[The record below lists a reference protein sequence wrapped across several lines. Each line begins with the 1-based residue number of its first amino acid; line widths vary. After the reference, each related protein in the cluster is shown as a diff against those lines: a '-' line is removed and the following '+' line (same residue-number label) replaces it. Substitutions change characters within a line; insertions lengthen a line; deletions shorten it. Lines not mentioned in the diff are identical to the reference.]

1 MIADCSA
8 VAPAETLD
16 IARIRQDFPALQQLV
31 HGQRLVFLDSAA
43 SSQKPAQV
51 LDAMEQVYRSTYAN
65 VHRGAYSFSQR
76 STDLY
81 EQARAKIAAFIGAES
96 PAQIVF
102 TRNATEALNLLAYS
116 YGRTRLRAGDEIV
129 LTELEHHANY
139 LPWLQLA
146 RERGVVVKQIP
157 LTADGT
163 LDLAA
168 LDTLL
173 TPRVRLI
180 SFAHVSN
187 VLGTI
192 TDPRPIVERAHALGA
207 VVALDACQS
216 APHMPLDVR
225 ELGADFLVFSGHKM
239 LGPTGIGVLYG
250 RADLLAAM
258 PPFMTG
264 GDVARDVGLDDVT
277 WEDAPLKFEAGTPAF
292 VEAIGLGAAVDYL
305 QQIGMAAVR
314 AHERELV
321 AYALDRL
328 SGIPGMRI
336 FGPSDPE
343 LRGGV
348 VTFTVEGIAPQ
359 DLALAL
365 DQRGIAI
372 RSGRHCAHPLHQRLG
387 LSSTARAS
395 FTIHNDLG
403 DVDALVDGIAAI
415 QAALP
420 SGSSACA
427 GQPTRI
433 DCAA

>member
-1 MIADCSA
+1 MIADTGIA
-8 VAPAETLD
+8 TLD
-16 IARIRQDFPALQQLV
+16 VERIRQDFPALQQQIQ
-31 HGQRLVFLDSAA
+31 GQRLVFLDSAA

-81 EQARAKIAAFIGAES
+81 EQARAKIAAFIGAEA
-96 PAQIVF
+96 PGQIVF

-116 YGRTRLRAGDEIV
+116 YARAQLRPGDEIV

-146 RERGVVVKQIP
+146 RERGIVVKLVP
-157 LTADGT
+157 LAAEGT

-168 LDTLL
+168 FDALL
-173 TPRVRLI
+173 TPQVKLV

-192 TDPRPIVERAHALGA
+192 TDPRPIIARAHALGA
-207 VVALDACQS
+207 VVVLDACQS

-225 ELGADFLVFSGHKM
+225 ELDADFVVFSGHKM

-250 RADLLAAM
+250 RAALLADM

-264 GDVARDVGLDDVT
+264 GDVARDVGFDEVI

-305 QQIGMAAVR
+305 QAIGMDAVR
-314 AHERELV
+314 AHERELT
-321 AYALDRL
+321 AYALEQLGRL
-328 SGIPGMRI
+328 PGLRI
-336 FGPSDPE
+336 YGPTDPDV
-343 LRGGV
+343 RGGV
-348 VTFTVEGIAPQ
+348 ITFTVEGITPH

-365 DQRGIAI
+365 DRRGVAI
-372 RSGRHCAHPLHQRLG
+372 RSGRHCAHPLHRQLG
-387 LSSTARAS
+387 LSASARAS
-395 FTIHNDLG
+395 FTIYNDLD
-403 DVDALVDGIAAI
+403 DVDALAAGIAAI
-415 QAALP
+415 QAGLP
-420 SGSSACA
+420 ADSHHAA
-427 GQPTRI
+427 APAWV
-433 DCAA
+433 DCAVLA